1 MRDMLAQQP
10 DDAEV
15 IITMIPTYNV
25 GIRPVVTEPVAS
37 TDQTVVADAP
47 EEPEE
52 AVASEQAD

>member
-1 MRDMLAQQP
+1 MLAQQP